1 VSKKNRSKSSPSTPE
16 NEAPAPQGR
25 PPAGRRPP
33 APATAVVDGLAWLDD
48 LPAIGL
54 AVLCVFLPV
63 YVMPGIRD
71 LFQLPKQLLMA
82 EMAVLLVALLA
93 ALAWG
98 GRPLRWPQTPL
109 LWPALALA
117 ASVAMGVAIAPDE
130 TGGVLTLF
138 ARMDAHRWA
147 AAGLLFAVALVA
159 IRSPRAL
166 GYLAAGLLIGGVW
179 VALIGIGEQH
189 DIDWLRPTQRWPI
202 ISKPGSTFGNRNMA
216 AQLIVSVMP
225 AGYMLLA
232 MAARWWGQ
240 GRRWLALIAGSI
252 SNLSLLILLYYLVLT
267 VTRSAWVGASMGLI
281 VSAVAW
287 TAGLWLF
294 RFRAQRAAR
303 ATEVQATRAGIQ
315 EVQTSTDQP
324 HGLLGARA
332 RTLLLPLA
340 IVLAVNASVA
350 LMAVVV
356 VKPTAA
362 RIDEGDAKR
371 GESVHGLVMS
381 LFDFEQNAAK
391 WRFGMWASTWEAI
404 KAHPFGRGA
413 GNWRV
418 LYPQFVTQKEKNEMF
433 TIAKQPTR
441 AHQDFLQFGSEFGL
455 QGLLALLALVG
466 AAFWL
471 TIRVVARAANPTASH
486 PHGAAWLAFGSMASM
501 SALIAICG
509 DALLSFPLQLP
520 APTFLFALH
529 LAVIG
534 SSDAW
539 LGRRDHPETVSRP
552 APTPMAVKVGLTVF
566 ALLGIAFLG
575 PKFAMF
581 QDTRVWFTQLRT
593 EPIESVQ
600 TWGKL
605 HERWMVAELGFT
617 DGRALQKKGRAD
629 AGLEAIRRATT
640 LNPDDFQNHF
650 IEGLNLNSLRHT
662 QEAIKSIEKSLLV
675 YPNLLNAWVNLAMF
689 NARIRDFP
697 AMDRAID
704 RALALKPDELVVLNV
719 RATRLAEAGKYAQLL
734 ALMGPQVEAYA
745 KYRGAPPTQAELAH
759 GSPHW
764 PPPVSDWPKDEGANQ
779 LLGAYTQALGHAAK
793 AARQLQKWPK
803 AALYLQWLALEDPNN
818 ADTVAGLA
826 EALDK
831 DGRLADALPKYRLA
845 AELSRR
851 ERPDFKRT
859 YAIALARTGDFDQ
872 AAHETREALRIA
884 IAERP
889 PLLEELKRLQAGQPA
904 QAARYAELIAMVT
917 AFPNRPAPVAAP
929 TPAAAPT
936 AAAPAVSPVK

>member
-1 VSKKNRSKSSPSTPE
+1 MSKKNRSKISTSTPE
-16 NEAPAPQGR
+16 TEAPAPQGR
-25 PPAGRRPP
+25 PAAGRR
-33 APATAVVDGLAWLDD
+33 APAQAAAAVDGLAWLDD

-54 AVLCVFLPV
+54 ALLCVFLPV

-82 EMAVLLVALLA
+82 EVAVLLVGLLA
-93 ALAWG
+93 ALAWS

-109 LWPALALA
+109 QWPALALA
-117 ASVAMGVAIAPDE
+117 ASVAMGVAIAPEE

-159 IRSPRAL
+159 LRSPRAL
-166 GYLAAGLLIGGVW
+166 GYLAVGLLIGGVW

-189 DIDWLRPTQRWPI
+189 DIAWLRPTQRWPI

-225 AGYMLLA
+225 AGYMLMA
-232 MAARWWGQ
+232 MAARWWGH
-240 GRRWLALIAGSI
+240 GRRSLALVLGTTA
-252 SNLSLLILLYYLVLT
+252 NLSLLILLYYLVLT
-267 VTRSAWVGASMGLI
+267 VTRSAWVGAFMGLI

-294 RFRAQRAAR
+294 RLRARRSATSAQTDPTAAPVLPPPSDR
-303 ATEVQATRAGIQ
+303 
-315 EVQTSTDQP
+315 P
-324 HGLLGARA
+324 HGLLGSRA
-332 RTLLLPLA
+332 RSLLLPLA
-340 IVLAVNASVA
+340 IVLAINAAVA
-350 LMAVVV
+350 GVAVVV
-356 VKPTAA
+356 VKPATAK
-362 RIDEGDAKR
+362 IDEGDAKR
-371 GESVHGLVMS
+371 GESVHDLVMS

-455 QGLLALLALVG
+455 QGLLALLALVA

-471 TIRVVARAANPTASH
+471 TIRVVARAANPSADDT
-486 PHGAAWLAFGSMASM
+486 HGAAWLAFGSMASM

-529 LAVIG
+529 LAIVG
-534 SSDAW
+534 SADAW
-539 LGRRDHPETVSRP
+539 LGRRDHPEKVSRP
-552 APTPMAVKVGLTVF
+552 APAPMAVKVGLTVF
-566 ALLGIAFLG
+566 ALLGITFLG

-581 QDTRVWFTQLRT
+581 QDTRVWLTQLRT
-593 EPIESVQ
+593 VPVESVQ
-600 TWGKL
+600 AWGKL

-617 DGRALQKKGRAD
+617 DGRALQKKGRPE

-662 QEAIKSIEKSLLV
+662 REAIKSIEKSLVV

-689 NARIRDFP
+689 NTRIQDFA

-745 KYRGAPPTQAELAH
+745 KYRGAPSTQAELAH
-759 GSPHW
+759 RSSHW
-764 PPPVSDWPKDEGANQ
+764 PPPASDWPKDEGANQ

-859 YAIALARTGDFDQ
+859 YAVALARTGDFEQ
-872 AAHETREALRIA
+872 AAHEAREALRIA

-889 PLLEELKRLQAGQPA
+889 PLLEELTRLQAAQPA
-904 QAARYAELIAMVT
+904 QAAQYAELIAMVT
-917 AFPNRPAPVAAP
+917 AFPNRPAPTAAP

-936 AAAPAVSPVK
+936 AAAPAVSPAK